1 MPNLAILSKSDHV
14 QQVGIRLRQLIDAL
28 EIPYVQ
34 AATEMGVSKS
44 QLGNWMRGDSYPAP
58 YQLYLFCRRRGVNF
72 DWPFLG
78 DPAALPYQVASRLL
92 QGEPE
97 PEPPSAADNQV
108 SEKLGS
114 R

>member
-1 MPNLAILSKSDHV
+1 MPNLTILAKSDHV
-14 QQVGIRLRQLIDAL
+14 RHVGIRLRQLIDAL

-34 AATEMGVSKS
+34 AAEEMGVSKS

-58 YQLYLFCRRRGVNF
+58 YQLYLFCRRRGLNF

-92 QGEPE
+92 QAAPE
-97 PEPPSAADNQV
+97 PAELEVA
-108 SEKLGS
+108 GS
-114 R
+114 QASGKIGSK

>member
-1 MPNLAILSKSDHV
+1 MPNLAILAKSDHV

-28 EIPYVQ
+28 EIPYTL
-34 AATEMGVSKS
+34 AAEEMGVSKS

-58 YQLYLFCRRRGVNF
+58 YQLYLFCRRRGLNF

-78 DPAALPYQVASRLL
+78 DPASLPYQVASRLL
-92 QGEPE
+92 QGGPE
-97 PEPPSAADNQV
+97 PEQLSVADSQA
-108 SEKLGS
+108 SEKIGT